1 MLKIRRVGLQEK
13 QLKIWQQQYQVDV
26 VNFLTH
32 SDQSYFSV
40 HLQNELQRVNVLVQI
55 EKWCQHRWPE
65 LAHYTW
71 GSLSADVLCDVFMFE
86 NKQLHFFEGKFTCSS
101 VEIID
106 GKDIHR
112 FKLLAQEPHLGE
124 VLLRTPFDGLTV
136 RKLADN
142 GIEHLLLSAD
152 WVLGY
157 SHIRLSLLRTLAL
170 GDALC
175 IQQLLLHMSVAGRVF
190 ARFRKQEE
198 GLFMIE
204 EILSPEDDEK
214 TQLAEDYQDEI
225 ERPFDVADLSIKLTF
240 VLGHSDI
247 PVTELCD
254 IQLGSVFSIGE
265 NKERE
270 VKVYANK
277 QLVAEGELIYLDGE
291 SELGLEITRIIS
303 LGDKRV

>member
-1 MLKIRRVGLQEK
+1 MLKIRRVGQQEK
-13 QLKIWQQQYQVDV
+13 QLNTWQQQYQVDV
-26 VNFLTH
+26 VNSHNH
-32 SDQSYFSV
+32 SEPRYFSV
-40 HLQNELQRVNVLVQI
+40 YFQSECQRVNGLVHI

-65 LAHYTW
+65 LAHYAW
-71 GSLSADVLCDVFMFE
+71 GSLSNDVLCDLFMFE
-86 NKQLHFFEGKFTCSS
+86 NQQQHFFEGQFTCSS

-106 GKDIHR
+106 DNDVHR
-112 FKLLAQEPHLGE
+112 FRLSAKELHLGE
-124 VLLRTPFDGLTV
+124 VLLCAPFDGLAM
-136 RKLADN
+136 RKSADN

-157 SHIRLSLLRTLAL
+157 SHISLSLLRTLSL

-175 IQQLLLHMSVAGRVF
+175 IQQLQLHMSVAGRVL

-204 EILSPEDDEK
+204 EILSPEDGEK
-214 TQLAEDYQDEI
+214 TQLTEDYQDET
-225 ERPFDVADLSIKLTF
+225 ERPFNIVQMSIKLTF

-247 PVTELCD
+247 PVTELSD

-291 SELGLEITRIIS
+291 NELGLEITRIIS

>member
-1 MLKIRRVGLQEK
+1 MLKIRRVGPQER
-13 QLKIWQQQYQVDV
+13 QLKIWQQQYEVDA
-26 VNFLTH
+26 VNSFTH
-32 SDQSYFSV
+32 SEQRYFSM
-40 HLQNELQRVNVLVQI
+40 HIQNELQRVNVLVHL

-65 LAHYTW
+65 LAHYAW
-71 GSLSADVLCDVFMFE
+71 GSLSVDMLCNLFMFE
-86 NKQLHFFEGKFTCSS
+86 NKQQYFFEGQFICSS

-106 GKDIHR
+106 SNDAQGFRLAAKD
-112 FKLLAQEPHLGE
+112 PHLGE

-136 RKLADN
+136 REPADN
-142 GIEHLLLSAD
+142 GMTNIMVSAD

-175 IQQLLLHMSVAGRVF
+175 IQQLQLHMSVAGRVF
-190 ARFRKQEE
+190 AQFQKQEE

-204 EILSPEDDEK
+204 EILSPEDGEK
-214 TQLAEDYQDEI
+214 NQLVEDYQDEI
-225 ERPFDVADLSIKLTF
+225 ERPFDVADMSIKLTF

-247 PVTELCD
+247 PVIELAH
-254 IQLGSVFSIGE
+254 IKRGSVFSIGE

-277 QLVAEGELIYLDGE
+277 QLVAEGELIYLGDE